1 MIGVATEN
9 VATKNV
15 AAENITVENLRTEN
29 VTIETKASK
38 NERKENV
45 TAENVATENVATENV
60 TVQNVTNEHVS
71 KARTLSTRK
80 SRFHHDNVRLSRSR
94 LPQADIDLSC
104 RDKCKGQQKSPCSCL
119 KTCSV
124 CCADFSTRCH
134 HIEKNLI
141 VSSPEELVLNV
152 TNNGKTSSGEFLHGN
167 FTEALNKET
176 QNKSSPFIT
185 NENNTTLAFR
195 KEKHILSTESI
206 QVAHKIY
213 KSKTSVKFNNKTYK
227 KDAKSEEYVFPKF
240 LCTEDGALFIPSCVT
255 DPNKEGLRLLRP
267 ILTPYVYSED
277 ETNYFPVSDLTTGYT
292 YINWSI
298 FKCFAQKYSKPLIW
312 KAYMKDL
319 AIEKM
324 QSYIYVIVQYQQ
336 LLFARPHDEEVRLLL
351 CQNESS
357 EISEKA
363 SLAPYCA
370 KCRSKN
376 SLAIYHNS
384 LDFPI
389 SVTST
394 VNYLSFKSSDIS
406 SPWSELGC
414 KVTDG
419 STKGPKYV
427 NCRITNYKSNF
438 AEHITTKELS
448 MYVIKLAF
456 PEKSLEAHNMGHF
469 SEVFICFL
477 RHFANINA
485 VKLWRPSSLSYF
497 PMIKDYFFTLKI
509 LIHDHFLFPT
519 NNKIVVQESLK
530 MLLRIILILSRDK
543 ELLILSNENS
553 NADLGEADLDINK
566 EKSPEWDGIA
576 NFTKLELENSLN
588 HIVCGCGVGLREL
601 FAFDYLEHWLCELQ
615 CEQFTIDQE
624 NFTDGVI
631 GSKKLC
637 FNINKSP
644 RLYCHLTVLSV
655 CVFYIG
661 LELFWNNIFDFLGT
675 LLVKILNV

>member
-1 MIGVATEN
+1 MWKFVWVYFHLLLIGVAIEN
-9 VATKNV
+9 VATETVPSENV
-15 AAENITVENLRTEN
+15 A
-29 VTIETKASK
+29 IETKASK
-38 NERKENV
+38 NERNENA

-60 TVQNVTNEHVS
+60 TVQNVTNENVS

-80 SRFHHDNVRLSRSR
+80 SRFRLDDVRLIRSR

-104 RDKCKGQQKSPCSCL
+104 RDKCKGQQKSSCSCL

-124 CCADFSTRCH
+124 CCADFSTRCRH
-134 HIEKNLI
+134 MGKNLI
-141 VSSPEELVLNV
+141 ISNPEILASSEELVLNV
-152 TNNGKTSSGEFLHGN
+152 TNNGKTSTREFLHGN

-195 KEKHILSTESI
+195 KEKHILSNESI
-206 QVAHKIY
+206 QVAHKKY
-213 KSKTSVKFNNKTYK
+213 KSKTSDKFNDKTYK
-227 KDAKSEEYVFPKF
+227 KDAKSEKYVFPKF
-240 LCTEDGALFIPSCVT
+240 LCTEDGALFTPSCVT
-255 DPNKEGLRLLRP
+255 DPNKEGLSLLRP

-277 ETNYFPVSDLTTGYT
+277 ETNYFPVSDITTGYT
-292 YINWSI
+292 YINWNI

-336 LLFARPHDEEVRLLL
+336 LLFARPHDEEVTLLL
-351 CQNESS
+351 CQNEST
-357 EISEKA
+357 EISEKV

-370 KCRSKN
+370 KCRSKT
-376 SLAIYHNS
+376 SLAIYHDI
-384 LDFPI
+384 LDYPI
-389 SVTST
+389 SVTTT

-438 AEHITTKELS
+438 AEHISTRELS

-456 PEKSLEAHNMGHF
+456 PEKSLDIHNMGHF

-485 VKLWRPSSLSYF
+485 VKLWRPSSFSYF
-497 PMIKDYFFTLKI
+497 PTIKDYFLTFKI
-509 LIHDHFLFPT
+509 LIHDYFLFPT
-519 NNKIVVQESLK
+519 NNKIVVHESFK
-530 MLLRIILILSRDK
+530 ILLRTIVTLSKHK
-543 ELLILSNENS
+543 ERLILSNEIS
-553 NADLGEADLDINK
+553 DADFGETDLDINK
-566 EKSPEWDGIA
+566 EKLPEWEGIV
-576 NFTKLELENSLN
+576 NFTKLDFENSRN
-588 HIVCGCGVGLREL
+588 HIVCGCGVNLKEL
-601 FAFDYLEHWLCELQ
+601 FAFNYLEHWLCELQ
-615 CEQFTIDQE
+615 CEQFAIDQE
-624 NFTDGVI
+624 NFTDDVI

-644 RLYCHLTVLSV
+644 RLYCHLTLLSV

-661 LELFWNNIFDFLGT
+661 FELFWN
-675 LLVKILNV
+675 